1 MAGDEIAGI
10 VDWLAVRLSQI
21 ESGLEAAAGKSARH
35 GAQIGTDGI
44 PPQVCYGP
52 PANAREATEQE
63 WANAYQQYHYQECMQ
78 AAQDARSEA
87 AGALGSMCEQVASR
101 AGMDRGRHQ
110 HDR

>member
-1 MAGDEIAGI
+1 MRAARAVGMAGDEIAGI

-52 PANAREATEQE
+52 
-63 WANAYQQYHYQECMQ
+63 
-78 AAQDARSEA
+78 
-87 AGALGSMCEQVASR
+87 AGER
-101 AGMDRGRHQ
+101 AGGH
-110 HDR
+110 